1 MLSRLVVLSR
11 QCYSIDIRTVVIKN
25 IRNIHAV
32 STNQIANILHFSHKE
47 LYLSEQK
54 VTLLYLFIITL
65 LLNYIYY
72 FEITFDIM
80 LCMYIYWYA

>member
-11 QCYSIDIRTVVIKN
+11 QCYSIDICTVVIKN
-25 IRNIHAV
+25 IRNVHAV
-32 STNQIANILHFSHKE
+32 STSQIANILHFSDKE

-72 FEITFDIM
+72 FEITFGIM
-80 LCMYIYWYA
+80 LCMYIY